1 MSVTRECA
9 AQFYR
14 AFRRF
19 FETCCDFREIGMPLS
34 GKPPDSEAYALSRLN
49 KVGKSEFRSVHVLF
63 LCRYFARMHEYR
75 FDETNHLRGASENR
89 GSVIPGRHQNGEP
102 GIHNPRPHGYGF
114 RLAAFDLGFTRDR
127 HHKMRTSA
135 TADVRWRAG
144 MTPHMIRICGTHFTS
159 SQDGRVSR
167 PRRRRRVTWRKLVA
181 AGNDMPPTNQKKQPT
196 YKEH

>member
-1 MSVTRECA
+1 LL
-9 AQFYR
+9 
-14 AFRRF
+14 RF

-102 GIHNPRPHGYGF
+102 GIHNPRPMVMDSGSPLSISG
-114 RLAAFDLGFTRDR
+114 LPEIGT
-127 HHKMRTSA
+127 
-135 TADVRWRAG
+135 
-144 MTPHMIRICGTHFTS
+144 IRCAHRQQPMCG
-159 SQDGRVSR
+159 GE
-167 PRRRRRVTWRKLVA
+167 P
-181 AGNDMPPTNQKKQPT
+181 
-196 YKEH
+196 E